1 MDSHKLSPFTHAI
14 LPWKKSWEQNSEIQN
29 WILDLE
35 IQNFQNRKKK
45 KQKSLEVVSK
55 ILLVLFNNFWFLKL
69 ILDWK
74 LRFTMWST
82 AY

>member
-1 MDSHKLSPFTHAI
+1 MQYFPERKAENKI
-14 LPWKKSWEQNSEIQN
+14 LKFRIEFSILKSKTS
-29 WILDLE
+29 
-35 IQNFQNRKKK
+35 KTVKK